1 MKEVLYPNDAVI
13 VAAGRTAIG
22 KRGRALAQLRP
33 DDLAAFLLRELL
45 QRNAIDPAWVDDV
58 VMGCATPVGEQGW
71 NIGRMATL
79 LAGFPVEVPA
89 VTVNRMCGSSD
100 QAVQFAAQAI
110 RSGDSDV
117 VIACGVESMSRVPMA
132 SDGVSFSKHMRDRFR
147 LIQQGLSAELVADK
161 WSLSRGQMDEYS
173 LQSHERAIQAARAF
187 EREIIPVRTA
197 GEDGAAIEFCQD
209 EGPRRDTSLEK
220 LGGLAPAFKQDG
232 TITAG
237 NSSQMSDGA
246 AGVVLMSARKA
257 QALGLKPRARV
268 LRSVSTGSD
277 PVLQLI
283 GPIAATAKVLDRTAL
298 ELKDISLFEVNEA
311 FACVP
316 MAWMKETGVSMERVN
331 PRGGGISL
339 GHPLGATGAR
349 LMVSMLHALEDTGG
363 GYGLPTMCIGHGLS
377 NATVIERL
385 D

>member
-363 GYGLPTMCIGHGLS
+363 RYGLQTMCIGHGLS